1 MFEVLTSEASY
12 LRSLNVLIEHFM
24 ESRELDETLIVR
36 EKKILFSN
44 VLKVKE
50 VSERFL
56 MDLED
61 RVEEN
66 IIITDVCDII
76 YAHSRHH
83 FPVYIDYVRNQVF
96 QEKTYSE
103 LLEKNPQFHA
113 ALCRLQDLPQCHRLP
128 FMSFLLLPFQRITR
142 IKMLIE
148 NILKRTEEGSEME
161 QNATNALDSVSKIIQ
176 ECNREVGRMKQTEE
190 LIHIA
195 QKIVFDKI
203 KAVPIVSQNRFLEKQ
218 GELSEVLQ
226 KGSLFGIKPTKFSP
240 VYFFLFNDFLLI
252 TQKKSSDKYVVVD
265 HAHRSLVQVQSCPT
279 IESSFFLTLLENHQ
293 GKMCERLFKASTQ

>member
-203 KAVPIVSQNRFLEKQ
+203 KV
-218 GELSEVLQ
+218 G
-226 KGSLFGIKPTKFSP
+226 G
-240 VYFFLFNDFLLI
+240 FNGRMQ
-252 TQKKSSDKYVVVD
+252 T
-265 HAHRSLVQVQSCPT
+265 
-279 IESSFFLTLLENHQ
+279 
-293 GKMCERLFKASTQ
+293 G